1 MDKPV
6 IDLGHILN
14 VIKKRK
20 RLFYITTLIAIIFGV
35 IVAFSMPLGFTST
48 VKLAPESGRSGLG
61 GELNSLASLVGV
73 NLGSGNKTNDAFYP
87 IMYPDIC
94 ASNDFVI
101 PLWNMHVST
110 ADHSLTTTL
119 YDYLAHH
126 QKSTWWF
133 KGLYW
138 LTHLFSKEDEAEQGG
153 PSSDPSTNVDPF
165 HLNKEQDHVA
175 GAIKNMIKCAIDKK
189 TDVISITVTAQDPL
203 VAATVADSVQ
213 HALQAFIT
221 DYRTTKARQDLEYM
235 EKLFDEARTEY
246 EQARLRY
253 TSYADSNNELIL
265 ESYKAKQDDL
275 ENDMQLR
282 YNIYSQMAQR
292 LELAKAKVQEETPA
306 FSVIQSATVPLKKS
320 KPKRMT
326 IVLGLMFLTFAGSVL
341 WAMNHEPKK
350 KEKVQQQPTSEKAE
364 ISEYSEKSKE
374 SEFSEKSEVSEAD
387 SQPTAGE

>member
-320 KPKRMT
+320 KPKRSI
-326 IVLGLMFLTFAGSVL
+326 IVLAMMILSFMGTLL
-341 WAMNHEPKK
+341 WAMVKDHPADEAKSSA
-350 KEKVQQQPTSEKAE
+350 KEE
-364 ISEYSEKSKE
+364 E
-374 SEFSEKSEVSEAD
+374 SGATEDVSPELQEEEV
-387 SQPTAGE
+387 AGQDGV

>member
-153 PSSDPSTNVDPF
+153 PSSDPSTDVDPF

-320 KPKRMT
+320 KPKRSI
-326 IVLGLMFLTFAGSVL
+326 IVLAMMILSFMGTLL
-341 WAMNHEPKK
+341 WAMVKDHPADEAKSSA
-350 KEKVQQQPTSEKAE
+350 KEEESGAAE
-364 ISEYSEKSKE
+364 DVSPELQEE
-374 SEFSEKSEVSEAD
+374 EV
-387 SQPTAGE
+387 AGQDGV

>member
-320 KPKRMT
+320 KPKRSI
-326 IVLGLMFLTFAGSVL
+326 IVLAMMILSFMGTLL
-341 WAMNHEPKK
+341 WAMIKDHPADE
-350 KEKVQQQPTSEKAE
+350 A
-364 ISEYSEKSKE
+364 KSSAK
-374 SEFSEKSEVSEAD
+374 
-387 SQPTAGE
+387 AGESGAAEDVSPELQEEEVAGQDGV

>member
-246 EQARLRY
+246 EPARLRY

-320 KPKRMT
+320 KPKRSI
-326 IVLGLMFLTFAGSVL
+326 IVLAMMILSFMGTLL
-341 WAMNHEPKK
+341 WAMVKDHPADEAKSSA
-350 KEKVQQQPTSEKAE
+350 KEEESGAAE
-364 ISEYSEKSKE
+364 DVSPELQEE
-374 SEFSEKSEVSEAD
+374 EV
-387 SQPTAGE
+387 AGQDGV

>member
-320 KPKRMT
+320 KPKRSI
-326 IVLGLMFLTFAGSVL
+326 IVLAMMILSFMGTLL
-341 WAMNHEPKK
+341 WAMVKDHPADEAKSSA
-350 KEKVQQQPTSEKAE
+350 KEEESGAAE
-364 ISEYSEKSKE
+364 DVSPELQEE
-374 SEFSEKSEVSEAD
+374 EVTG
-387 SQPTAGE
+387 QNGV

>member
-320 KPKRMT
+320 KPKRSI
-326 IVLGLMFLTFAGSVL
+326 IVLAMMILSFMGTLL
-341 WAMNHEPKK
+341 WAMVKDHPADE
-350 KEKVQQQPTSEKAE
+350 A
-364 ISEYSEKSKE
+364 KSSAK
-374 SEFSEKSEVSEAD
+374 
-387 SQPTAGE
+387 AGESGATEDVSPELQEEEVAGQDGV

>member
-138 LTHLFSKEDEAEQGG
+138 LTHLFSKEDEAEQGE

-320 KPKRMT
+320 KPKRSI
-326 IVLGLMFLTFAGSVL
+326 IVLAMMILSFMGTLL
-341 WAMNHEPKK
+341 WAMVKDHPADEAKSSA
-350 KEKVQQQPTSEKAE
+350 KEEESGAAE
-364 ISEYSEKSKE
+364 DVSPELQEE
-374 SEFSEKSEVSEAD
+374 EVTG
-387 SQPTAGE
+387 QNGV

>member
-1 MDKPV
+1 
-6 IDLGHILN
+6 
-14 VIKKRK
+14 
-20 RLFYITTLIAIIFGV
+20 
-35 IVAFSMPLGFTST
+35 
-48 VKLAPESGRSGLG
+48 
-61 GELNSLASLVGV
+61 
-73 NLGSGNKTNDAFYP
+73 
-87 IMYPDIC
+87 MYPDIC

-101 PLWNMHVST
+101 PLWNMAVRT
-110 ADHSLTTTL
+110 EDHSLNTTL

-126 QKSTWWF
+126 QKNTWWNV
-133 KGLYW
+133 GLYW
-138 LTHLFSKEDEAEQGG
+138 ATHLFSKEDADTEAGA
-153 PSSDPSTNVDPF
+153 SSDPSIDVNPF
-165 HLNKEQDHVA
+165 HLSKEQDHVA
-175 GAIKNMIKCAIDKK
+175 GAIKNMIKCSIDKK
-189 TDVISITVTAQDPL
+189 TDVITITVSAQDPL

-265 ESYKAKQDDL
+265 EAYKAKQEDL

-320 KPKRMT
+320 KPKRSMI
-326 IVLGLMFLTFAGSVL
+326 IVGMMILSFMGTLL
-341 WAMNHEPKK
+341 WVMLRNQETEAPSTAATPSSTE
-350 KEKVQQQPTSEKAE
+350 EEAADGTS
-364 ISEYSEKSKE
+364 
-374 SEFSEKSEVSEAD
+374 SEFDEEQV
-387 SQPTAGE
+387 AGQDGVG

>member
-320 KPKRMT
+320 KPKRSI
-326 IVLGLMFLTFAGSVL
+326 IVLAMMILSFMGTLL
-341 WAMNHEPKK
+341 WAMVKDHPADEAKSSA
-350 KEKVQQQPTSEKAE
+350 KEEESGAAE
-364 ISEYSEKSKE
+364 DVSPELQEE
-374 SEFSEKSEVSEAD
+374 EV
-387 SQPTAGE
+387 AGQDGV

>member
-35 IVAFSMPLGFTST
+35 IVAFSMPLGFSST

-110 ADHSLTTTL
+110 ADHSLNTTL

-320 KPKRMT
+320 KPKRSI
-326 IVLGLMFLTFAGSVL
+326 IVLAMMILSFMGTLL
-341 WAMNHEPKK
+341 WAMVKDHPADEAKSSA
-350 KEKVQQQPTSEKAE
+350 KEEESGAAE
-364 ISEYSEKSKE
+364 DVSPELQEE
-374 SEFSEKSEVSEAD
+374 EV
-387 SQPTAGE
+387 AGQDGV